1 VAPNLLISPGS
12 AHEFVHAGSWVAP
25 IAGYEVLMQ
34 KKYIMVVAVAV
45 VLWCAFMGY
54 RHHKGKRD
62 TGAYTQEANNRA
74 TEIAKASPRAG
85 LAQMGTA
92 LKRYHDENHAYP
104 SNLTELF
111 PKYLDNKPLIE
122 EIDWYYEP
130 RGDDFF
136 LSKTLV
142 LGDKRIVAS
151 IDKRLR
157 PQAETGAMVATPT
170 PIPKPREVE
179 KPEEVIPQRP
189 EPSTPERLALA
200 REAFFEALRQ
210 RQMDVTSVSSLEGS
224 ESRVISTVQPEWV
237 SMTDSEIGSGVGSEL
252 SERYLV
258 WKDKNSVLG
267 FSNVQYPH
275 ADQLSIYA
283 IGNWYNVKMPSPKDQ
298 EPIALETKIAT
309 RKKDPDAIVSSLEGR
324 CLVWKDEQGTLG
336 FGNIQYPEKEPV
348 SVLEAD
354 SWIKVQRPRLAADTG
369 RDEDLG
375 LQKHKS
381 QPEIASAFSAR
392 YLVWKDRHGNLGF
405 GNVQYPEKEPV
416 SVFQTDTWIKAQRS
430 LSAADTGRDEDL
442 GLQKCKS
449 QLEIASDL
457 STRHLV
463 WKDER
468 GTLGFGNVQYPEGN
482 TVSVFQSKS
491 WTRMDKAS
499 VPTQTGTDENHG
511 LQKRKPQ
518 PKIASAFSTRYL
530 VWKDKNG
537 KLGFGNVQYP
547 ENGDASHIH
556 VNGSWEPAIN

>member
-1 VAPNLLISPGS
+1 
-12 AHEFVHAGSWVAP
+12 
-25 IAGYEVLMQ
+25 MQ

-85 LAQMGTA
+85 LAQMGMA
-92 LKRYHDENHAYP
+92 LKRYYDENHTYP

-111 PKYLDNKPLIE
+111 PKYLDNKPLLE

-130 RGDDFF
+130 RSNDFF
-136 LSKTLV
+136 LSKTLIV
-142 LGDKRIVAS
+142 GDKRIVAS
-151 IDKRLR
+151 IDKSLT
-157 PQAETGAMVATPT
+157 PQAESGAMVATPT
-170 PIPKPREVE
+170 PLPKPREVE

-189 EPSTPERLALA
+189 EPSTRERLALA
-200 REAFFEALRQ
+200 REAFFETLRQ
-210 RQMDVTSVSSLEGS
+210 RQMDVTSVSSLKGS
-224 ESRVISTVQPEWV
+224 ESRVISTVHPEWV

-267 FSNVQYPH
+267 FSNVQYPY

-283 IGNWYNVKMPSPKDQ
+283 IGNWYNVTMPSPKDR
-298 EPIALETKIAT
+298 EPIASETKIAT
-309 RKKDPDAIVSSLEGR
+309 RKKDPDAVVSSLEGR

-336 FGNIQYPEKEPV
+336 FGNVQYPEKEPV
-348 SVLEAD
+348 SVLEA
-354 SWIKVQRPRLAADTG
+354 
-369 RDEDLG
+369 
-375 LQKHKS
+375 
-381 QPEIASAFSAR
+381 
-392 YLVWKDRHGNLGF
+392 
-405 GNVQYPEKEPV
+405 
-416 SVFQTDTWIKAQRS
+416 DTWIKAQRS

-442 GLQKCKS
+442 GLQKRKS

-468 GTLGFGNVQYPEGN
+468 GTLGFGNIQYPEGN
-482 TVSVFQSKS
+482 TVSVFQTDTWS
-491 WTRMDKAS
+491 RMDN
-499 VPTQTGTDENHG
+499 VPGRKQTGPDEDHS
-511 LQKRKPQ
+511 LKKPKPQ

>member
-1 VAPNLLISPGS
+1 
-12 AHEFVHAGSWVAP
+12 
-25 IAGYEVLMQ
+25 MQ

-62 TGAYTQEANNRA
+62 TDANTQKANTRA

-85 LAQMGTA
+85 LAQMGMA
-92 LKRYHDENHAYP
+92 LKRYYDENHVYP

-111 PKYLDNKPLIE
+111 PKYVDNKPLIE

-151 IDKRLR
+151 IDKGLR

-170 PIPKPREVE
+170 PVPKPREVE
-179 KPEEVIPQRP
+179 KPEEVMPQRP
-189 EPSTPERLALA
+189 EPSARERLALA

-237 SMTDSEIGSGVGSEL
+237 SVTESEIGSGVGSEL

-267 FSNVQYPH
+267 FSNVQYPR

-283 IGNWYNVKMPSPKDQ
+283 IGNWYNVKMPLPKDQ

-309 RKKDPDAIVSSLEGR
+309 RKKDPAAIVSSLEGR

-354 SWIKVQRPRLAADTG
+354 SWIKVQRSRLSGDTG

-375 LQKHKS
+375 LRKRKS
-381 QPEIASAFSAR
+381 PPEIASAFSTR

-430 LSAADTGRDEDL
+430 LSTADTGRDEDL
-442 GLQKCKS
+442 GLQRRKS
-449 QLEIASDL
+449 PLEIASDF

-482 TVSVFQSKS
+482 NVSVFQTDT
-491 WTRMDKAS
+491 WTRMDK
-499 VPTQTGTDENHG
+499 VPVRKQTGLDG
-511 LQKRKPQ
+511 DQSLQKRKPQ
-518 PKIASAFSTRYL
+518 PEIASAFSARYL

-547 ENGDASHIH
+547 ENGDASHVH

>member
-1 VAPNLLISPGS
+1 
-12 AHEFVHAGSWVAP
+12 
-25 IAGYEVLMQ
+25 MQ

-62 TGAYTQEANNRA
+62 TDAYTQEANNRA
-74 TEIAKASPRAG
+74 TEIVKASPRAG

-92 LKRYHDENHAYP
+92 LKRYYDENHAYP

-189 EPSTPERLALA
+189 EPSTRERLALA
-200 REAFFEALRQ
+200 REAFFEALRR

-237 SMTDSEIGSGVGSEL
+237 SMTDSEIGSGVRSEL

-336 FGNIQYPEKEPV
+336 FGNMQYPEKEPV

-354 SWIKVQRPRLAADTG
+354 SWIKVQRPRLAADTD

-375 LQKHKS
+375 LQK
-381 QPEIASAFSAR
+381 R
-392 YLVWKDRHGNLGF
+392 
-405 GNVQYPEKEPV
+405 
-416 SVFQTDTWIKAQRS
+416 
-430 LSAADTGRDEDL
+430 
-442 GLQKCKS
+442 KS

-468 GTLGFGNVQYPEGN
+468 GRLGFGNVQYPEGN
-482 TVSVFQSKS
+482 TVSVFQTDS

-499 VPTQTGTDENHG
+499 IPTQTGPDENDG
-511 LQKRKPQ
+511 LQERKPQ
-518 PKIASAFSTRYL
+518 PEIASAFSTRYL
-530 VWKDKNG
+530 VWKDRNG

-556 VNGSWEPAIN
+556 VNGSWERAIN

>member
-1 VAPNLLISPGS
+1 
-12 AHEFVHAGSWVAP
+12 
-25 IAGYEVLMQ
+25 MQ

-62 TGAYTQEANNRA
+62 TDTYTQKANTRA

-85 LAQMGTA
+85 LAQMGMA
-92 LKRYHDENHAYP
+92 LKRYYDENHAYP
-104 SNLTELF
+104 SKLTELF

-189 EPSTPERLALA
+189 EPSARERLALA

-283 IGNWYNVKMPSPKDQ
+283 IGNWYNVKMPLPRDQ
-298 EPIALETKIAT
+298 EAIASETKIAR
-309 RKKDPDAIVSSLEGR
+309 RKKDPAAIVSSLEGR
-324 CLVWKDEQGTLG
+324 CLVWKDEEGTLG
-336 FGNIQYPEKEPV
+336 FGNVQYPEKEPV

-354 SWIKVQRPRLAADTG
+354 TWIKVQRPLSTADTG

-375 LQKHKS
+375 LQKRKS
-381 QPEIASAFSAR
+381 QPEIASAFSTR

-405 GNVQYPEKEPV
+405 GNVQYPE
-416 SVFQTDTWIKAQRS
+416 
-430 LSAADTGRDEDL
+430 
-442 GLQKCKS
+442 
-449 QLEIASDL
+449 
-457 STRHLV
+457 
-463 WKDER
+463 
-468 GTLGFGNVQYPEGN
+468 GN
-482 TVSVFQSKS
+482 TVSVFQTNT
-491 WTRMDKAS
+491 WTRMDK
-499 VPTQTGTDENHG
+499 VPLRKQTGPDEDPS
-511 LQKRKPQ
+511 LQKRKPR
-518 PKIASAFSTRYL
+518 PEIASAFSARYL

-547 ENGDASHIH
+547 QNGDASQVH